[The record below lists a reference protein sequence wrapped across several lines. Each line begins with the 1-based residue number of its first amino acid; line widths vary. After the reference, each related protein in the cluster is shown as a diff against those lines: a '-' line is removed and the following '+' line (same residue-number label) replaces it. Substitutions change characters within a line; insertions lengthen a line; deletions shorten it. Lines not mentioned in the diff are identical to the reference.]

1 MKITKY
7 VGLGIIPLFM
17 IALSI
22 SYIGEA
28 NASASCSGDCTPPT
42 LGLLDTKQIVKDGF
56 TINGQTFDVKYF
68 SQTIP
73 AQSFDRG
80 EQISITLL
88 IHESSGIDNLEH
100 VELTMDVS
108 GADSGSDK
116 VSVAWNKKFD
126 GTQTVDV
133 LDYNNIFQDVKVQP
147 IAVDNYQMSMTFL
160 LDHARPIEINE
171 LKVTMWDYQRN
182 VWNNFFKVMPS

>member
-17 IALSI
+17 IMLSI
-22 SYIGEA
+22 SYTGEA
-28 NASASCSGDCTPPT
+28 DASSSCSDDCLPPT
-42 LGLLDTKQIVKDGF
+42 LGLLETRQIVKDGF

-100 VELTMDVS
+100 VELAMDVS
-108 GADSGSDK
+108 GADSRSDK

-126 GTQTVDV
+126 GTLTVDV
-133 LDYNNIFQDVKVQP
+133 LDYNNIFQDVKVQS
-147 IAVDNYQMSMTFL
+147 IAVDDYQTSMTFL
-160 LDHARPIEINE
+160 LDHDRPIEINE

-182 VWNNFFKVMPS
+182 GWNNFFKVMPS